1 MAESYESEE
10 KKLQKVIR
18 WVQSCCLTKRGNHRK
33 YLNAN
38 QCSQPYSSSFGYIDK
53 THSEILKVFFSEF
66 FL

>member
-53 THSEILKVFFSEF
+53 TH
-66 FL
+66 